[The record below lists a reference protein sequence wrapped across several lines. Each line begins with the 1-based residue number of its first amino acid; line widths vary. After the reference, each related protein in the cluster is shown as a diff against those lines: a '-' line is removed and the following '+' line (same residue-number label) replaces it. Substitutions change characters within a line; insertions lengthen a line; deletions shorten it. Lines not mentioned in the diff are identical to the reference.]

1 MRHAILVIIFSFA
14 HGLTYAQSAQIYF
27 NQEAPPINFAASE
40 IEKAF
45 LQRGLSSTA
54 FPLAQFEETPS
65 ATTIILTIAADT
77 ATVRKLEADTADL
90 EPEGFRLQVVRQ
102 NQQPAVL
109 VVGANAAGAMYGGL
123 EVAEQIRVYGLDS
136 IKNTHQNPY
145 MAMRG
150 TKFNIPLDART
161 PSYSDL
167 SDAAQHN
174 IAEMWSWDF
183 WTNYIDNLARYRYNF
198 ISLWNLHPFPSLVK
212 LDAYPDIAL
221 DDVMRS
227 RGPFKEDYSLQGKNL
242 DAPEIINNLE
252 TVKSI
257 SIEDKIDF
265 WRRVMRYGK
274 ERNVD
279 FYIITWNI
287 FTYGTHNQ
295 YGITDEIDNPTTVD
309 YFRKS
314 VQALVETYP
323 DLQGVGLTTGENM
336 EGAGFA
342 EKEDWAYNT
351 YGKGIMDAVDKQKD
365 RKITFVHRQHQAGAL
380 DIADKFQPLVDHPNI
395 DFIFSFKYAKAH
407 VYSATQQPYHQE
419 FVKDIQ
425 NRGNLKTIW
434 TLRNDDIYYFR
445 WGAPDYVREFIKN
458 IPYEVSQGYYYGSD
472 QYIWGR
478 EFLSRFPET
487 PRQLEVEKHW
497 YHWMLWGRLGYDPDV
512 RNERFSAILQA
523 HFPEVSGEQL
533 LEAWQHASMIYP
545 ITTGFHWGP
554 LDFHWYIEG
563 NQSRTFPHVTP
574 YRFNNVNYFT
584 QLPPHPLSGNIAIP
598 DFVKRSLNNEKQE
611 GTTPYQVADQL
622 IRHADKALAGIEKMD
637 AQGHRELFKTLA
649 DVKTMAYLGHYYGN
663 KIRGATH
670 ITFFRETGDLA
681 YRKKAISALQEA
693 AKYWKLYASE
703 GILMYHNPLWT
714 NRVGYVDWQE
724 NLIYAFQDL
733 DLIGA
738 GQELPPQDN
747 ALEGMILEAEAARL
761 EGGKIETAIAHY
773 EGSGYVRGAQGL
785 SWTLTVPADGRYLLQ
800 YRYARSGGSTRE
812 IPLRIDDQRMAH
824 LPVWYTGDISNWT
837 VDQYVLELTQ
847 GEHVLKL
854 GPLSSV
860 LLDQVSLAPFGMDDQ

>member
-1 MRHAILVIIFSFA
+1 MRHAILIILFSFA
-14 HGLTYAQSAQIYF
+14 HCITHAQSARIYF
-27 NQEAPPINFAASE
+27 KQEAASINFAASE
-40 IEKAF
+40 LEKA
-45 LQRGLSSTA
+45 LSQRGIASTYL
-54 FPLAQFEETPS
+54 PLDQWEESPS
-65 ATTIILTIAADT
+65 ATTIILTSTADT
-77 ATVRKLEADTADL
+77 TTLRKFEADTADL
-90 EPEGFRLQVVRQ
+90 QPEGFRLQVVRQ
-102 NQQPAVL
+102 NQQPTVL
-109 VVGANAAGAMYGGL
+109 VVGADPAGAMYGGL
-123 EVAEQIRVYGLDS
+123 EVAEQISVYGLDS
-136 IKNTHQNPY
+136 IQDTHQNPY

-212 LDAYPDIAL
+212 LDEYPDIAL

-265 WRRVMRYGK
+265 WQRVMRYGK

-287 FTYGTHNQ
+287 FTYGTQNQ
-295 YGITDEIDNPTTVD
+295 YGITDDINNPTTID

-323 DLQGVGLTTGENM
+323 DLKGVGLTTGENI

-342 EKEDWAYNT
+342 EKEGWAYDT
-351 YGKGIMDAVDKQKD
+351 YGQGILNAVNKQQD

-425 NRGNLKTIW
+425 SRGNLKTIW

-478 EFLSRFPET
+478 EFLSRFPES

-497 YHWMLWGRLGYDPDV
+497 YHWMLWGRLGYNPDLS
-512 RNERFSAILQA
+512 NERFSAMLQA
-523 HFPEVSGEQL
+523 RFPEVSGEQL

-563 NQSRTFPHVTP
+563 NQSRASPQVTP

-598 DFVKRSLNNEKQE
+598 DFVKSSLNNEKQE

-622 IRHADKALAGIEKMD
+622 NQHADKALAGIEKMD
-637 AQGHRELFKTLA
+637 AQGHRELFKTLT
-649 DVKTMAYLGHYYGN
+649 DIRIMAYLGHYYGH
-663 KIRGATH
+663 KIRGATDL
-670 ITFFRETGDLA
+670 TFFRETGDLA
-681 YRKKAISALQEA
+681 YRKKAVDALQQA

-703 GILMYHNPLWT
+703 GLLMYHNPLWT
-714 NRVGYVDWQE
+714 NRVGYVDWQT

-738 GQELPPQDN
+738 GQVLPPQHS
-747 ALEGMILEAEAARL
+747 ALKGTVLEAETARMN
-761 EGGKIETAIAHY
+761 GGTIATDIAHY
-773 EGSGYVRGAQGL
+773 VGKGYVRGAEAL
-785 SWTLTVPADGRYLLQ
+785 SWTIDIPADGRYVLH
-800 YRYARSGGSTRE
+800 YRYARGGGNSGK
-812 IPLRIDDQRMAH
+812 IPLRIDGQVVAH
-824 LPVWYTGDISNWT
+824 LPVWYTGATSNWT
-837 VDQYVLELTQ
+837 VDRYVVDFTQ
-847 GEHVLKL
+847 GNHQLQLNPPE
-854 GPLSSV
+854 SV
-860 LLDQVSLAPFGMDDQ
+860 LLDQISFAPFTLDGQ

>member
-1 MRHAILVIIFSFA
+1 MRTLILSIILSFVHFFS
-14 HGLTYAQSAQIYF
+14 YAQSAQLF
-27 NQEAPPINFAASE
+27 FDQEAPSIGFAASE
-40 IEKAF
+40 IKEAL
-45 LQRGLSSTA
+45 LQKGISSAALSLDQLDR
-54 FPLAQFEETPS
+54 PPS
-65 ATTIILTIAADT
+65 ATAIILTTAADSKSVEKFGV
-77 ATVRKLEADTADL
+77 ATTGLKS
-90 EPEGFRLQVVRQ
+90 EGFRLQVVRQ
-102 NQQPAVL
+102 HQQPTI
-109 VVGANAAGAMYGGL
+109 VVIGADAAGAMYGGL
-123 EVAEQIRVYGLDS
+123 ELAEQIRVYGLNG
-136 IKNTHQNPY
+136 IKNTNQNPY

-174 IAEMWSWDF
+174 IAEIWSWDF
-183 WTNYIDNLARYRYNF
+183 WTSYIDNLARYRYNF

-212 LDAYPDIAL
+212 LDDYPNIAL

-227 RGPFKEDYSLQGKNL
+227 RGPFKEDYSLEGKNL
-242 DAPEIINNLE
+242 DAPDIMNNLD

-279 FYIITWNI
+279 FYLITWNI
-287 FTYGTHNQ
+287 FTYGTQNQ
-295 YGITDEIDNPTTVD
+295 YGITDDIDNPVTVD
-309 YFRKS
+309 YFKKS

-323 DLQGVGLTTGENM
+323 DLKGIGLTTGENM
-336 EGAGFA
+336 EGASFE
-342 EKEDWAYNT
+342 EKEDWAYKT
-351 YGKGIMDAVDKQKD
+351 YAQGVLDAIAKQKG
-365 RKITFVHRQHQAGAL
+365 RTITFVHRQHQAGAL
-380 DIADKFQPLVDHPNI
+380 DIADKFKPLIDHPNI

-497 YHWMLWGRLGYDPDV
+497 YHWMIWGRLGYDPEMS
-512 RNERFSAILQA
+512 NERFIAILQA
-523 HFPEVSGEQL
+523 HFPQVSGEQL
-533 LEAWQHASMIYP
+533 FEAWQQASMIYP

-563 NQSRTFPHVTP
+563 NQSRGFPNVTP
-574 YRFNNVNYFT
+574 YKFNNVNYFV
-584 QLPPHPLSGNIAIP
+584 QLPPHPLSGNMAIP
-598 DFVKRSLNNEKQE
+598 NFVETVLSNKKPE

-622 IRHADKALAGIEKMD
+622 TQHADRALSGIKKMQAAGN
-637 AQGHRELFKTLA
+637 QELFKTLA
-649 DVKTMAYLGHYYGN
+649 DIRTIAYLGQYYAY
-663 KIRGATH
+663 KIRGATD

-681 YRKKAISALQEA
+681 YRKKAIAALQEA
-693 AKYWKLYASE
+693 VRYWKLYASE
-703 GILMYHNPLWT
+703 GLLMYHNPLWT
-714 NRVGYVDWQE
+714 NRVGYVDWQT
-724 NLIYAFQDL
+724 NLMYAFQDL
-733 DLIGA
+733 DIIGA
-738 GQELPPQDN
+738 GQKLPPQDIP
-747 ALEGMILEAEAARL
+747 LEGTVWEAETARL
-761 EGGKIETAIAHY
+761 KSGAVETEVANY
-773 EGSGYVRGAQGL
+773 KGTGYVKGAEAL
-785 SWTLTVPADGRYLLQ
+785 SWTIDVPADGLYLLQ
-800 YRYARSGGSTRE
+800 YRYSRRGRTNSE
-812 IPLRIDDQRMAH
+812 IPLRVDGQPTAH
-824 LPVWYTGDISNWT
+824 LPFWYTGDISNWT
-837 VDQYVLELTQ
+837 VDRYVVNLTQ
-847 GEHVLKL
+847 GKHSLEVGSL
-854 GPLSSV
+854 GSV
-860 LLDQVSLAPFGMDDQ
+860 LLDQISVAPFGMNE